1 MAHSARRQKENSF
14 QILLSQLPIHLISE
28 DNSDLMF
35 VGQHLGYFTRYILY
49 HYINMLVKKIH
60 QCLFSTVLWKYSG
73 KCWKKQAFLFLSS
86 FSKSS
91 WVTKQLCIQILSII
105 FQEGSG
111 NDYRSEP
118 RGVKQ
123 DQTCESPN
131 HSEIL
136 MRQWFI
142 FYCNPTFWLLVVISD
157 RMALTNMFSLPWSII
172 LSPEGKAVY
181 CGPLF
186 KPRTSLQEPSRH
198 RLLPS
203 VFQYSTLRNRTAES
217 NQLFLC
223 QYVLFHMICTP
234 EHHTPSNSP

>member
-1 MAHSARRQKENSF
+1 M
-14 QILLSQLPIHLISE
+14 
-28 DNSDLMF
+28 
-35 VGQHLGYFTRYILY
+35 LG
-49 HYINMLVKKIH
+49 KKIH

-111 NDYRSEP
+111 NDYCSEP

-172 LSPEGKAVY
+172 LSPEVK
-181 CGPLF
+181 LF
-186 KPRTSLQEPSRH
+186 I
-198 RLLPS
+198 
-203 VFQYSTLRNRTAES
+203 AD
-217 NQLFLC
+217 LC
-223 QYVLFHMICTP
+223 LNP
-234 EHHTPSNSP
+234 EHLSRNPAGIGYCPVFFNTAHWGTELLSPISCFCVNMFCFIWSVPQNIILLQIHLKTRVNTELPHGRKAHGDWRHAKPVHGDWHWVSSLSP